1 MVDASPVTPG
11 YIWLQLV
18 IVSLL
23 GIVSYFLKRT
33 MDTLDRVEERTSK
46 METKVAIL
54 LDRDRRKRLEDYEQE
69 GM

>member
-1 MVDASPVTPG
+1 VVDASPVTPG